1 MTLRFHVER
10 SVLLVALATLA
21 APGLLAQQSPQRREV
36 PVTIK
41 ELNIE
46 QAMHEFQVFQQELER
61 YRGEISE
68 GQKTA
73 VETAQILEELRGSA
87 SAENGH
93 NEGKIL
99 EAIRGYVEGV
109 VQKQVELVDFLES
122 QRYRV
127 SYYANQMAA
136 SVGSRNLVLLF
147 GSEAD
152 NVAALRMRVVAVA
165 GAQTAI
171 ADFVDR
177 LPAGQFDKKTFRAL
191 PGMPRSTRR
200 QLDALLYRYQQDRNA
215 RKLAK
220 NRLRLVHEMKRR
232 HRNGD
237 PRAPEID
244 PNLLL
249 GQMFGALDRIRLQLS
264 VDLLDLE
271 NFLARYAQSTRTQ
284 EILLAFQRLVE
295 MQGGLSGPS
304 PGLASVLDWLQASSF
319 RRVKLG
325 AQNSAR
331 PGLQIPRSAAL
342 LREAYQA
349 ARPGAGQPK
358 LEKQP

>member
-1 MTLRFHVER
+1 MTLRFNLAGAVLLM
-10 SVLLVALATLA
+10 LLVAL
-21 APGLLAQQSPQRREV
+21 PISAQSAEPREV

-41 ELNIE
+41 ELDVE
-46 QAMHEFQVFQQELER
+46 AAMHEFQVFQQELER

-87 SAENGH
+87 SAENGY

-109 VQKQVELVDFLES
+109 VQKQVQLVDFLES

-136 SVGSRNLVLLF
+136 SVGPENLVLLF
-147 GSEAD
+147 GSQAD
-152 NVAALRMRVVAVA
+152 NVAALRTRVGAVA
-165 GAQTAI
+165 RSQAAI
-171 ADFVDR
+171 ADFVDG
-177 LPAGQFDKKTFRAL
+177 LPPGQFDKNTFRAM
-191 PGMPRSTRR
+191 PGMPRHTRR

-215 RKLAK
+215 RELAK
-220 NRLRLVHEMKRR
+220 NRLRLVHEMQRR
-232 HRNGD
+232 HSSGD
-237 PRAPEID
+237 PRAPQVD

-271 NFLARYAQSTRTQ
+271 SFLGRYAQSTRTQ

-325 AQNSAR
+325 TQNST
-331 PGLQIPRSAAL
+331 GSGIQIPRSAVL

-349 ARPGAGQPK
+349 ARPGVGNTKP
-358 LEKQP
+358 EKRP